1 MIEKL
6 RSSGLSVSDAEIHS
20 AFDDE
25 LSELEKRVI
34 NLMYRADDSASD
46 NAVAAELEEIGL
58 VKAQRA
64 EFCAICTL
72 EAWLI
77 PVQNVHQILVEGHR
91 WD

>member
-1 MIEKL
+1 MN
-6 RSSGLSVSDAEIHS
+6 VSDDEIHS

-34 NLMYRADDSASD
+34 NLMYCDDDPVSD
-46 NAVAAELEEIGL
+46 NVVAAKLEEIGL
-58 VKAQRA
+58 EKAQRA
-64 EFCAICTL
+64 ELCAICTL

-77 PVQNVHQILVEGHR
+77 PVQNMHRMLAQEHR